1 MFLWCVQEVAELKEE
16 DIISHTATATQLPT
30 AAAGVSGSL
39 SRTLSE
45 LHHNDAGVECPCY
58 YVLITAVNDLCDVL
72 AVIHD
77 LNDWKELGLQLG
89 LLYPSLE
96 RIDREQRGRISGCKI
111 DMLSAWLEQQDNV
124 SQRGVP
130 SWTVLRA
137 ALEMIGENE
146 IANRIAVSGYN
157 Y

>member
-1 MFLWCVQEVAELKEE
+1 M
-16 DIISHTATATQLPT
+16 
-30 AAAGVSGSL
+30 
-39 SRTLSE
+39 
-45 LHHNDAGVECPCY
+45 
-58 YVLITAVNDLCDVL
+58 L
-72 AVIHD
+72 AVIRD

-96 RIDREQRGRISGCKI
+96 RIDREQRGRISDCKI
-111 DMLSAWLEQQDNV
+111 DMLSAWLQQQDNIL
-124 SQRGVP
+124 QTGLP

-137 ALEMIGENE
+137 ALIRIGENE